1 MRRGFEAVV
10 RFFGELRLFVFMMW
24 FLEISCESESGL
36 DVAVLGHLVTACEQN
51 DEFAISLG
59 VLDAVARSD
68 INLKFGHT
76 LSEGAVRAGIPVGQ
90 EVDSK
95 LDSSTR
101 LVVTQTVDPIP
112 ICHGHSDTHHFKCSL

>member
-1 MRRGFEAVV
+1 M
-10 RFFGELRLFVFMMW
+10 FVFMMW

-36 DVAVLGHLVTACEQN
+36 DVAVLGPLVTACEQN
-51 DEFAISLG
+51 DEFAIS
-59 VLDAVARSD
+59 
-68 INLKFGHT
+68 K
-76 LSEGAVRAGIPVGQ
+76 GAVRAGIPVGQ